1 MILQIKM
8 WRNKIN
14 EEQERKIYAKY
25 DDKIADD
32 RK

>member
-14 EEQERKIYAKY
+14 EEQERKIYVKY

>member
-14 EEQERKIYAKY
+14 EEQERKICAKY